1 MKDKKIKILV
11 MKFRN
16 IGDVLL
22 TTPLIENLRRVY
34 PDAQIDFAL
43 NKGTEAM
50 IEGNPNI
57 QNIHVYDRANIKE
70 VGFFKRLW
78 RELKFIRA
86 IKKQK
91 YDIAVQTTTGD
102 RGIIVAKYAKIKTIV
117 GFEGKNKTVNKI
129 ITHKAPKIAGLRHT
143 VDRNLDALAALGFEP
158 SGKRVS
164 VYFDP
169 DCISHLNL
177 PLKFIHVHLTSRW
190 MFKCANDETMAKIID
205 FCQHECKIP
214 IVLTSDNN
222 NVELKKLKDV
232 MVLCKTSPIN
242 LGGKL
247 TLKQTVA
254 LSKRSML
261 FIGVDTAIMHIAAAN
276 DIPVIALFGPSE
288 AYEWGPWDNDL
299 NENGYTQRNGN
310 QTMGKHAVFQKD
322 WDFVPCDKEGISRY
336 GIEKTLMDFST
347 EMELIKQKIISNLRP
362 VK

>member
-1 MKDKKIKILV
+1 MEVRKMKDKKIKILV

-22 TTPLIENLRRVY
+22 TTPLVENLRRIY

-50 IEGNPNI
+50 IEGNPNV

-117 GFEGKNKTVNKI
+117 GCEGKNKAVNKI
-129 ITHKAPKIAGLRHT
+129 ITHKAPKIGGLRHT

-169 DCISHLNL
+169 DCINHLNL
-177 PLKFIHVHLTSRW
+177 PL
-190 MFKCANDETMAKIID
+190 
-205 FCQHECKIP
+205 
-214 IVLTSDNN
+214 
-222 NVELKKLKDV
+222 DV
-232 MVLCKTSPIN
+232 
-242 LGGKL
+242 
-247 TLKQTVA
+247 
-254 LSKRSML
+254 
-261 FIGVDTAIMHIAAAN
+261 
-276 DIPVIALFGPSE
+276 
-288 AYEWGPWDNDL
+288 
-299 NENGYTQRNGN
+299 
-310 QTMGKHAVFQKD
+310 
-322 WDFVPCDKEGISRY
+322 
-336 GIEKTLMDFST
+336 
-347 EMELIKQKIISNLRP
+347 
-362 VK
+362 